1 MLAILTSWTLIRT
14 PLTGMAGLR
23 FINAQP
29 FSSAANGSFSLAGL
43 LSSIT
48 IWKSMPRPSVSQVR
62 ERLATGFTLD
72 HLWRETMGLPKGD
85 SKERALAMLTDLLR
99 KELERSQWELY
110 WRKHGPPTTA
120 AAARQWWL
128 TPELRPRDAAAV
140 LKAAPDAVRR
150 VCDREGLPPAWRA

>member
-1 MLAILTSWTLIRT
+1 
-14 PLTGMAGLR
+14 
-23 FINAQP
+23 
-29 FSSAANGSFSLAGL
+29 
-43 LSSIT
+43 
-48 IWKSMPRPSVSQVR
+48 MPRPSVSQVR

-72 HLWRETMGLPKGD
+72 HLWEGDHGSAKGD
-85 SKERALAMLTDLLR
+85 SKERALAMLTALLR